1 MQTKNINIK
10 FPQAKAGAE
19 ERLRFYP
26 TMHFFNC
33 DSLVFGSN
41 AELEIFLE
49 EGGGLNFLPIVVNSG
64 VSE

>member
-33 DSLVFGSN
+33 DSLVLGSN
-41 AELEIFLE
+41 AEIFWFKYSANCCSFR
-49 EGGGLNFLPIVVNSG
+49 GQ
-64 VSE
+64 

>member
-1 MQTKNINIK
+1 MERDKIPNHEKQITMQTKNINIK

-41 AELEIFLE
+41 AELEIFW
-49 EGGGLNFLPIVVNSG
+49 
-64 VSE
+64 